1 MSRTALFTYQRYCID
16 FVLAVS
22 MTLLVSCAAVDS
34 PFGAIPSPT
43 VEAST
48 PHLPA
53 ASGDSP
59 NRSENWIGY
68 YRLGTGDKVKIEV
81 YREPDLTVEAVL
93 DAAGTINFPL
103 LGVVPAKGL
112 TIRELESLITVRLS
126 GDYLKSPR
134 VLAVISQFRP
144 IYVIGAVRRAGSFVY
159 SEGLTVERALAL
171 AGGPTPQASTRRIY
185 VLQEGGLVNS
195 RTQVRLD
202 TQLKPG
208 ETVLVEE
215 GVF

>member
-1 MSRTALFTYQRYCID
+1 MVPPEPASAVALP
-16 FVLAVS
+16 LAS
-22 MTLLVSCAAVDS
+22 Q
-34 PFGAIPSPT
+34 G
-43 VEAST
+43 
-48 PHLPA
+48 PA
-53 ASGDSP
+53 ALRDSWR
-59 NRSENWIGY
+59 NS
-68 YRLGTGDKVKIEV
+68 YRLGTGDKVRIEV

-112 TIRELESLITVRLS
+112 TVQGLEQLIATRLN
-126 GDYLKSPR
+126 GDYLKNPNVR
-134 VLAVISQFRP
+134 AIISQFRP
-144 IYVIGAVRRAGSFVY
+144 VYVIGAVRSSGSFGY

-185 VLQEGGLVNS
+185 VLPEGGATTS
-195 RTQVRLD
+195 RIRASLD
-202 TQLKPG
+202 TPLRPG